1 VLPLAAPGTS
11 GLPAAKC
18 PHVLTA
24 HKVAEHHYAISVDD
38 RSPGRLWWR
47 SYGADVSVTCVV
59 LDIGGVL
66 AVTPETGW
74 LQGWESE
81 LGLAVGSTE
90 DRLAVIFERGSVG
103 AMSEPEVQAAVRA
116 VLPVTDG
123 DLERF
128 WSLLWQDYLG
138 SLNVE
143 LFAWFRGLRPRC
155 STGILSNGFVG
166 AREREQ
172 ERYGF
177 QQACDVV
184 VYSHEVGVAKPDPE
198 AYALTARRLG
208 ACPEQIVLLDDT
220 PVAIDG
226 ARAAGWHA
234 VQFTATEQAIGD
246 VEADLRDPGGEHEAE
261 QGRKERPTD
270 DRSAE

>member
-1 VLPLAAPGTS
+1 
-11 GLPAAKC
+11 
-18 PHVLTA
+18 
-24 HKVAEHHYAISVDD
+24 
-38 RSPGRLWWR
+38 LWWR

>member
-1 VLPLAAPGTS
+1 M
-11 GLPAAKC
+11 
-18 PHVLTA
+18 
-24 HKVAEHHYAISVDD
+24 
-38 RSPGRLWWR
+38 WWR

>member
-1 VLPLAAPGTS
+1 MRPQLVRIG
-11 GLPAAKC
+11 
-18 PHVLTA
+18 
-24 HKVAEHHYAISVDD
+24 
-38 RSPGRLWWR
+38 RPGRSWSR
-47 SYGADVSVTCVV
+47 SYGAAVSVTCVV

-66 AVTPETGW
+66 EVTPETGW
-74 LQGWESE
+74 LQRWERDVGLAIGSIEDQLANVFE
-81 LGLAVGSTE
+81 LGT
-90 DRLAVIFERGSVG
+90 VG
-103 AMSEPEVQAAVRA
+103 AMSEPDVQAAVRA
-116 VLPVTDG
+116 VLPVTEE

-128 WSLLWQDYLG
+128 WSQMWQDYLV

-155 STGILSNGFVG
+155 RTGILSNSFVG

-177 QQACDVV
+177 HQACDLL

-220 PVAIDG
+220 PLAVDG
-226 ARAAGWHA
+226 AHAAGWHA
-234 VQFTATEQAIGD
+234 VHFATTEQANGD
-246 VEADLRDPGGEHEAE
+246 VEAYLRDPGGET
-261 QGRKERPTD
+261 R
-270 DRSAE
+270 

>member
-1 VLPLAAPGTS
+1 
-11 GLPAAKC
+11 
-18 PHVLTA
+18 
-24 HKVAEHHYAISVDD
+24 
-38 RSPGRLWWR
+38 
-47 SYGADVSVTCVV
+47 VSVTCVV

-66 AVTPETGW
+66 EVTPETGW
-74 LQGWESE
+74 LPRWERDV
-81 LGLAVGSTE
+81 GLAVGSTQ
-90 DRLAVIFERGSVG
+90 DRLADVFELGTVG
-103 AMSEPEVQAAVRA
+103 ALSELEVQAAVRA

-123 DLERF
+123 NLERF

-143 LFAWFRGLRPRC
+143 LFAWFRRLRPRC
-155 STGILSNGFVG
+155 QTGILSNSFVG
-166 AREREQ
+166 AGERER

-177 QQACDVV
+177 HQACDVV

-234 VQFTATEQAIGD
+234 VQFATT
-246 VEADLRDPGGEHEAE
+246 EAGHR
-261 QGRKERPTD
+261 
-270 DRSAE
+270 